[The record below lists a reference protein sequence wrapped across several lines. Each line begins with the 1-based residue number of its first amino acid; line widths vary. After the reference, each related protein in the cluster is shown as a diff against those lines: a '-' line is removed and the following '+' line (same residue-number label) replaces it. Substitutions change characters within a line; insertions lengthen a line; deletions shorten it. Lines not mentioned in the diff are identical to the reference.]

1 MYISRIAEKVIKDRL
16 LNRKVLMML
25 GARQVGKTTLV
36 KKVLQSRNAVFFNF
50 DAQVDLDRFKSL
62 SSVSAEEAM
71 KSLGNP
77 DVVIID
83 EAQRWPKTAQVV
95 KGWYDYEVKCKIILL
110 GSSSL
115 NILDQAAESLT
126 GRNEKLFLSP
136 LTFEEIVASQ
146 SWYLP
151 GTNFVQ
157 ITSHFSAQIKELLMQ
172 SLVFGGYP
180 EVVVSG
186 NREELLLNL
195 VSDYLLKDILNLG
208 LVKSPEMIKRLL
220 QLLAHQAGSEVSVS
234 ELSVNLQTSRA
245 TVEKYLD
252 LLEETY
258 VIFRLPAFSTN
269 PRKEIAKSR
278 KIYFWDTGI
287 RNAVLGEFSQSELR
301 PDIGALWENWVV
313 AEFAKHN
320 LLTGS
325 KSNLY
330 FWRSRFSGEVDL
342 VIKKGQEL
350 KAYEIKWQAQKIK
363 KRAFENEY
371 HINVELIHSAMPLIK
386 FFDDSLPPPSPET

>member
-1 MYISRIAEKVIKDRL
+1 MYISRIAENIVKDKL
-16 LNRKVLMML
+16 SKKKVLMVL
-25 GARQVGKTTLV
+25 GARQVGKTTMV
-36 KKVLQSRNAVFFNF
+36 KRILQGRNAVFFNF

-62 SSVSAEEAM
+62 SAVSASEVM

-77 DVVIID
+77 EIIVID
-83 EAQRWPKTAQVV
+83 EAQRWAETARVV
-95 KGWYDYEVKCKIILL
+95 KGWYDYEIKCKVILL

-115 NILDQAAESLT
+115 NILNQSSESLT
-126 GRNEKLFLSP
+126 GRNEKLYLPP
-136 LTFEEIVASQ
+136 LTFKEIVAAQ
-146 SWYLP
+146 DWYLP
-151 GTNFVQ
+151 GQDFKQTAL
-157 ITSHFSAQIKELLMQ
+157 HFKAQVRELLMQ
-172 SLVFGGYP
+172 NLIFGSYP
-180 EVVVSG
+180 EVVTSG

-195 VSDYLLKDILNLG
+195 VSDYLLKDILNLD
-208 LVKSPEMIKRLL
+208 LVKSQETIKRLL

-234 ELSVNLQTSRA
+234 ELSLNLHTSRA

-320 LLTGS
+320 LLSGK

-342 VIKKGQEL
+342 VLKSGAEL

-363 KRAFENEY
+363 KRAFEKAYNITV
-371 HINVELIHSAMPLIK
+371 HLIESSNP
-386 FFDDSLPPPSPET
+386 FVDEF

>member
-1 MYISRIAEKVIKDRL
+1 MYISRIAENIVKDKL
-16 LNRKVLMML
+16 SNKKVLMVL
-25 GARQVGKTTLV
+25 GARQVGKTTMV
-36 KKVLQSRNAVFFNF
+36 KRILQGRNAVFFNF

-62 SSVSAEEAM
+62 SAVSASEVM

-77 DVVIID
+77 EIIVID
-83 EAQRWPKTAQVV
+83 EAQRWAETARVV
-95 KGWYDYEVKCKIILL
+95 KGWYDYEIKCKVILL

-115 NILDQAAESLT
+115 NILNQSSESLT
-126 GRNEKLFLSP
+126 GRNEKLYLPP
-136 LTFEEIVASQ
+136 LTFKEIVAAQ
-146 SWYLP
+146 DWYLP
-151 GTNFVQ
+151 GQDFKQTAL
-157 ITSHFSAQIKELLMQ
+157 HFKAQVRELLMQ
-172 SLVFGGYP
+172 NLIFGSYP
-180 EVVVSG
+180 EVVTSG

-195 VSDYLLKDILNLG
+195 VSDYLLKDILNLD
-208 LVKSPEMIKRLL
+208 LVKSQETIKRLL

-234 ELSVNLQTSRA
+234 ELSLNLHTSRA

-320 LLTGS
+320 LLSGK

-342 VIKKGQEL
+342 VLKSGAEL

-363 KRAFENEY
+363 KRAFEKAYNITV
-371 HINVELIHSAMPLIK
+371 HLIESSNP
-386 FFDDSLPPPSPET
+386 FVDEF